1 VDFVRAVDAVEQA
14 GFQEF
19 GFGGGPAGLC
29 PQIGVGGALP
39 GRQDA
44 GLVVVEDGGAGEMA
58 QGAAPRLGEDVQ
70 VG

>member
-1 VDFVRAVDAVEQA
+1 
-14 GFQEF
+14 
-19 GFGGGPAGLC
+19 
-29 PQIGVGGALP
+29 LP